1 MSEVALQLAKEIA
14 KPFEGWSSKVYIC
27 PAGYPTIA
35 WGHRCSKDHPPVSIE
50 EGETYLSKDMM
61 IALSGTLRQCP
72 VLASY
77 PKKLAAITDFSF
89 NLGVGRLQMSTLR
102 RKINM
107 KDWGGA
113 VYQLMRWN
121 KGGGR
126 VLRGLT
132 LRRMAESKLLDK

>member
-1 MSEVALQLAKEIA
+1 MSNVALQLAKEIA
-14 KPFEGWSSKVYIC
+14 KPFEGWSFKVYIC

-35 WGHRCSKDHPPVSIE
+35 WGHRCSKDHPPITIE
-50 EGETYLSKDMM
+50 QGEVYLTNDMM
-61 IALSGTLRQCP
+61 IALLGTLRQCP
-72 VLASY
+72 VLVNY

-102 RKINM
+102 RKINA
-107 KDWGGA
+107 KDWTGA

-121 KGGGR
+121 KGGGK

-132 LRRMAESKLLDK
+132 LRRLAESKLLN